1 MSEVPAPAPAPS
13 GDAGAQPQAP
23 APAPAQAPAPA
34 PDNQAPQQQP
44 TGQPDAAADTDQSEW
59 DSATDELFPGIRSTQ
74 KQEDKKDEQAQSA
87 QAGQE
92 AGTPQG
98 NSENQAPNGEQGADN
113 AAGEGGEG
121 SEENGGEGGEGE
133 GSEGQEQSPEDAARE
148 ARVLAQ
154 QNAQYQQTFRDSVRS
169 QMFAQVPKT
178 MVDADGDPI
187 NGPEDVMRLINPD
200 TQEQFTEE
208 EARDW
213 YRDNQAKFEKNL
225 SAVEAR
231 IGEIADVNI
240 AIKDQ
245 ADYINDKY
253 GSILKANPELQK
265 RLWTQYQA
273 TLEVDPQSKV
283 ITKAPVSLRDFYE
296 VALEPYAKQAPQ
308 TPQAPQQP
316 QPAQQPQAPAE
327 DPNKKRQA
335 NRSDRSDIFGG
346 GQQDIRDDEDKEWD
360 QAATTVFGPLKP

>member
-1 MSEVPAPAPAPS
+1 MSEPAASAPAPS

-23 APAPAQAPAPA
+23 APTPA
-34 PDNQAPQQQP
+34 PDNQQPAPQQP
-44 TGQPDAAADTDQSEW
+44 THQADTGADADQSEW
-59 DSATDELFPGIRSTQ
+59 DNAADELFPGIRSTQ

-92 AGTPQG
+92 AGTPKG
-98 NSENQAPNGEQGADN
+98 DSENQAPDGQPGADN

-121 SEENGGEGGEGE
+121 SEEDGGEGGEGE
-133 GSEGQEQSPEDAARE
+133 GDEGQEQSPEDAARE
-148 ARVLAQ
+148 ARALAQ

-187 NGPEDVMRLINPD
+187 NGPEDVMRLINPT

-208 EARDW
+208 EAREW
-213 YRDNQAKFEKNL
+213 YRDNQTKFEKNL
-225 SAVEAR
+225 TAVEGR
-231 IGEIADVNI
+231 INEIADVNI
-240 AIKDQ
+240 GIKDQ

-308 TPQAPQQP
+308 TPQAPQQQ
-316 QPAQQPQAPAE
+316 QPAPQPQAPAE

-335 NRSDRSDIFGG
+335 TRSDRSDIFGG